1 MNENGAEATEKEL
14 GHESGE
20 GSEPLNSDLLC
31 QIQDDI
37 FEKMGIGPRNLR
49 ICTNDH
55 YYLDMEVGI
64 LCPVRQDAEVLVALI
79 ENHLKPLKWWRV
91 KAFPHPRTNKLILE
105 ARRRRGPSDYSTNGG
120 QNSY

>member
-20 GSEPLNSDLLC
+20 GSEPLNTDLLC

-49 ICTNDH
+49 IYTNDH

-79 ENHLKPLKWWRV
+79 EHHLKPLKWWRV
-91 KAFPHPRTNKLILE
+91 KAFPHPRTNKLIVE
-105 ARRRRGPSDYSTNGG
+105 ARRRRGRSGDSTNGG
-120 QNSY
+120 QNSD